1 MAPPAP
7 DGTGRPGGSA
17 PESLSEVA
25 PETLKDGR
33 RPRRRM
39 TSHSDS
45 AGPLASGDLVL
56 LDYEIWAEGGGRTEL
71 VGTSREEV
79 AQKADVRL
87 AEGQTFGPQP
97 HLIGGEEFPAG
108 LENALV
114 GAKVGADLEKE
125 VEPADGFGER
135 DPKLIELYTM
145 HEISRLP
152 EMRREDAH
160 LDLGTVLTIEGRR
173 GRVVTL
179 TAARV
184 RVDFNHP
191 YAGKKIRATFHV
203 LERIAEPAEQVRALL
218 ELTYGRGKEFHIEV
232 KAGHV
237 TIRVPDRAKFDAR
250 WILAKPALVD
260 RVRGQLKPEKI
271 TISEE
276 YVTPVKKDEKKE
288 EAAPKSAAKSS
299 SESPAET
306 ASAAPSESH
315 AGHSHAKKA

>member
-1 MAPPAP
+1 
-7 DGTGRPGGSA
+7 
-17 PESLSEVA
+17 
-25 PETLKDGR
+25 
-33 RPRRRM
+33 M
-39 TSHSDS
+39 TSHSDAAS
-45 AGPLASGDLVL
+45 PLASGDLVL

-71 VGTSREEV
+71 VGTTREEV
-79 AQKADVRL
+79 AQKAEVHL

-97 HLIGGEEFPAG
+97 HLIGGDEFPAG
-108 LENALV
+108 LENVLV
-114 GAKVGADLEKE
+114 GAKVGTEIEKE
-125 VEPADGFGER
+125 VPPADGFGER

-191 YAGKKIRATFHV
+191 YAGKKIRATFKI
-203 LERIAEPAEQVRALL
+203 LERVADPAEQVRALID
-218 ELTYGRGKEFHIEV
+218 LTYGRAKEFHIDV

-276 YVTPVKKDEKKE
+276 YITPVKKEEPAKAAPAE
-288 EAAPKSAAKSS
+288 EAAPA
-299 SESPAET
+299 PT
-306 ASAAPSESH
+306 LAAPKEGH
-315 AGHSHAKKA
+315 AGHTHAKKE

>member
-1 MAPPAP
+1 
-7 DGTGRPGGSA
+7 
-17 PESLSEVA
+17 
-25 PETLKDGR
+25 
-33 RPRRRM
+33 M

-56 LDYEIWAEGGGRTEL
+56 LDYELWAEGGGRTEL
-71 VGTSREEV
+71 VGTTREEI
-79 AQKADVRL
+79 AQKAEIHL

-97 HLIGGEEFPAG
+97 HLIGGDEFPAG

-114 GAKVGADLEKE
+114 GAKIGAEFEKE
-125 VEPADGFGER
+125 VDPADGFGER
-135 DPKLIELYTM
+135 DPKLIELYSM

-160 LDLGTVLTIEGRR
+160 LDMGTVLTIEGRR

-191 YAGKKIRATFHV
+191 YAGKKIKAKFKV
-203 LERIAEPAEQVRALL
+203 LERIAEPAEQVRALID
-218 ELTYGRGKEFHIEV
+218 LTYGRAKEFHIEV

-237 TIRVPDRAKFDAR
+237 NIRVPDRAKFDAR

-271 TISEE
+271 TVSEE
-276 YVTPVKKDEKKE
+276 YITPVKKVEKTE
-288 EAAPKSAAKSS
+288 EAEAKPAPKSPDPNPVEEKSD
-299 SESPAET
+299 
-306 ASAAPSESH
+306 AAPAESH

>member
-1 MAPPAP
+1 
-7 DGTGRPGGSA
+7 
-17 PESLSEVA
+17 
-25 PETLKDGR
+25 
-33 RPRRRM
+33 M
-39 TSHSDS
+39 TSHSD
-45 AGPLASGDLVL
+45 ATGPLASGDLVL

-71 VGTSREEV
+71 VGTTREEV
-79 AQKADVRL
+79 AQKADVHL

-97 HLIGGEEFPAG
+97 HLVGGEEFPSG
-108 LENALV
+108 LENALI
-114 GAKVGADLEKE
+114 GAKVGAELEKE

-191 YAGKKIRATFHV
+191 YAGKKVRAKFKV
-203 LERIAEPAEQVRALL
+203 LERIAEPAEQVRALV

-237 TIRVPDRAKFDAR
+237 TLRVPDRAKFDAR

-260 RVRGQLKPEKI
+260 RVRGQLHPEKI

-276 YVTPVKKDEKKE
+276 YVTPVKKDDAKA
-288 EAAPKSAAKSS
+288 EAAPKPAAKP
-299 SESPAET
+299 PAET
-306 ASAAPSESH
+306 AADPTSAEAR
-315 AGHSHAKKA
+315 AGHAHAKKA

>member
-1 MAPPAP
+1 
-7 DGTGRPGGSA
+7 
-17 PESLSEVA
+17 
-25 PETLKDGR
+25 
-33 RPRRRM
+33 M

-45 AGPLASGDLVL
+45 AGPLVSGNLVL
-56 LDYEIWAEGGGRTEL
+56 LDYEIWAEGGGRSEL
-71 VGTSREEV
+71 VGTTREEV
-79 AQKADVRL
+79 AQKADVHL

-97 HLIGGEEFPAG
+97 HLIGGDEFPAG

-114 GAKVGADLEKE
+114 GAKIGADLEKE
-125 VEPADGFGER
+125 VEPGDGFGER

-160 LDLGTVLTIEGRR
+160 LDMGTVLTIEGRR

-191 YAGKKIRATFHV
+191 YAGKKIKAKFKI
-203 LERIAEPAEQVRALL
+203 LERIDEPAEQVRAVI
-218 ELTYGRGKEFHIEV
+218 ELTYGRAKEFHIEV

-250 WILAKPALVD
+250 WILAKPSLVD

-276 YVTPVKKDEKKE
+276 YVTPVKKED
-288 EAAPKSAAKSS
+288 AAKAPP
-299 SESPAET
+299 EPAADKDAKTEAPDET
-306 ASAAPSESH
+306 APAGGT
-315 AGHSHAKKA
+315 AGHEHPHAKKA